1 MFRESINDLK
11 LYGFVIQLSY
21 KSDQLGSSLHKVDR
35 YFPSSKLCNNYD
47 IKNTTLKS
55 SNTRWT
61 YSSFCTTHNRD
72 INETLN
78 LKAYYYKEIK
88 TKVKTARNKTLV
100 GHALVDVRSY
110 RTQKGIIG

>member
-1 MFRESINDLK
+1 MA
-11 LYGFVIQLSY
+11 
-21 KSDQLGSSLHKVDR
+21 SSFHKVDR

-47 IKNTTLKS
+47 IKNTTLKL

-61 YSSFCTTHNRD
+61 YSSFCTTHDRD

-88 TKVKTARNKTLV
+88 TKVETARSKTLV
-100 GHALVDVRSY
+100 DNALIDVRSY
-110 RTQKGIIG
+110 RI